1 MNTKA
6 LAASAAVLLCA
17 QALAGTYTWT
27 GSAGDGLWFSIAN
40 WNYDGAPATTSPGN
54 TLNGD
59 DVVIDGAGV
68 VVTYVP
74 GGDLVTQAGTTLTV
88 SGGASLVQNGGA
100 WPFFHGDVVIDG
112 GMIDYKNNA
121 ANPDQVRLEGRLVLQ
136 NGGQLFCN
144 QLVKSG
150 NARVVIGTGITY
162 TVDGTVGGDASTLY
176 QEMAGG
182 TLYVGNE
189 FQPANGTTFTGTGTI
204 NANIFSPQSA
214 NSVVTFNGPNLILRT
229 GTFDGFWQS
238 GGTYINVPAGST
250 SKFTIMSGFKT
261 IDDIFA
267 KSFGSNATTPKFRYN
282 GEVIDKDTF
291 ISLFTVEDHGA
302 AIDGD
307 TNYADFYLTPASA
320 DEFAFADG
328 FVYATLTSDTTAT
341 LSATVDHPGNPASG
355 LVAVYGKTDPG
366 RTLTGWDHVVD
377 LGSAAAGEVSTSIA
391 LDPGFLYYY
400 RLVAT
405 NGTAEVWAS
414 PSPATFYSLMEP
426 GAPTNV
432 WTGAVST
439 DSREAA
445 NWSLRHV
452 PTAGETV
459 FVFDRFHDVRLD
471 WYPETGSGVVAGW
484 VQPADFANPAH
495 QVVFHT
501 TNAAPLTVTGDVLLG
516 AGTWTCGGPAD
527 EPVELVNV
535 VAGGSFSI
543 GANARIVVGT
553 GANFNDNDGAPRGYT
568 ADHGPGFLRTAGGSF
583 AGEGGH
589 ITNTTGFVSYGSIL
603 NPLSYGSGG
612 HGDSSNYGGGGIV
625 KLDVGGALTV
635 DGVIRSRGF
644 GYALNGTNPDT
655 GEPNAGGAGSGGSI
669 NITAAS
675 LSGLG
680 SIDANGGN
688 NGLYG
693 PGSGG
698 RVKVALTGANA
709 GFTGFAGTIEAVGG
723 WMESL
728 ESPVIYDVSP
738 AAAGTVCLQTAG
750 SDPVVKVHNVF
761 RIAGVDS
768 RWRVATGE
776 AIPSATH
783 IPSMQDAN
791 DILSRVRWEL
801 SGNGALRVTKDVRTY
816 SLSLADTNGTQCV
829 YTDGKVLT
837 VKELTIGGETM
848 RSGVY
853 TAANLPRIVVGAG
866 SVVVDV
872 MPTIIVVR

>member
-27 GSAGDGLWFSIAN
+27 GAAGDGLWFSIAN
-40 WNYDGAPATTSPGN
+40 WNYDGVPATTSPGN

-74 GGDLVTQAGTTLTV
+74 GGDLITQSGTTLTV
-88 SGGASLVQNGGA
+88 SGGAKLVQNGGA
-100 WPFFHGDVVIDG
+100 WPFFHGDVVVDG
-112 GMIDYKNNA
+112 GTIDYKNNA

-229 GTFDGFWQS
+229 SDFNGFWQS
-238 GGTYINVPAGST
+238 DRTYINVPAGST

-261 IDDIFA
+261 VDDIYG
-267 KSFGSNATTPKFRYN
+267 KTFGSSATTPKFRYN

-307 TNYADFYLTPASA
+307 TNYADFYLTPVSA

-405 NGTAEVWAS
+405 NGTEEVWAS
-414 PSPATFYSLMEP
+414 PSPATIYSMMEP

-452 PTAGETV
+452 PTASETV
-459 FVFDRFHDVRLD
+459 FVFDRFHNVRLD
-471 WYPETGSGVVAGW
+471 WYPETGSGTVAGW
-484 VQPADFANPAH
+484 VQPADFADPKH
-495 QVVFHT
+495 QVFFHT
-501 TNAAPLTVTGDVLLG
+501 TNGAPLTVTGNVLLG
-516 AGTWTCGGPAD
+516 AGTWTHGGPAD
-527 EPVELVNV
+527 EPTKMVNLVV
-535 VAGGSFSI
+535 GGAMTV
-543 GANARIVVGT
+543 GANARVVAGT
-553 GANFNDNDGAPRGYT
+553 GVNMNDNDGAPRGYT
-568 ADHGPGFLRTAGGSF
+568 ADHGPGYLRTAGGSF

-589 ITNTTGFVSYGSIL
+589 MTNATGFVSYGSIL
-603 NPLSYGSGG
+603 DPLSYGSGG
-612 HGDSSNYGGGGIV
+612 HGDSANYGGGGIV
-625 KLDVGGALTV
+625 KLDVAGALTV
-635 DGVIRSRGF
+635 DGVICSRGF
-644 GYALNGTNPDT
+644 GYPIWGA
-655 GEPNAGGAGSGGSI
+655 EVVGGAGSGGSV
-669 NITAAS
+669 NLAAAT
-675 LSGLG
+675 LSGSG
-680 SIDANGGN
+680 SIDANGGA
-688 NGLYG
+688 NGGFG

-698 RVKVALTGANA
+698 RVKIALTGANA
-709 GFTGFAGTIEAVGG
+709 DFAAFTGTIEANGG
-723 WMESL
+723 GMQNATDAAA
-728 ESPVIYDVSP
+728 YDVSP
-738 AAAGTVCLQTAG
+738 AAAGTVCLMAPG
-750 SDPVVKVHNVF
+750 ADPVVKVDNVF
-761 RIAGVDS
+761 RYNGGES
-768 RWRVATGE
+768 TWRVPAGE
-776 AIPSATH
+776 SVAPATH
-783 IPSMQDAN
+783 IPSMEAGAD
-791 DILSRVRWEL
+791 DSLSRVHWEL

-816 SLSLADTNGTQCV
+816 SLSLESGDGSQCV

-837 VKELTIGGETM
+837 VKELAIAGTTK
-848 RSGVY
+848 RAGVY
-853 TAANLPRIVVGAG
+853 TATELPGIVVGGGAI
-866 SVVVDV
+866 VVDV
-872 MPTIIVVR
+872 MPTVILVR

>member
-1 MNTKA
+1 MKKNA

-27 GSAGDGLWFSIAN
+27 GASGDGLWFTIAN
-40 WNYDGAPATTSPGN
+40 WDYDGAPATSSPGN

-59 DVVIDGAGV
+59 NVVIDGAGV
-68 VVTYVP
+68 VVTYIP

-112 GMIDYKNNA
+112 GTIDYKNNA

-182 TLYVGNE
+182 TLYVGGE

-204 NANIFSPQSA
+204 NANIFSPQSG
-214 NSVVTFNGPNLILRT
+214 NSVVTFDGPNLILRT
-229 GTFDGFWQS
+229 GSFDGFWQS

-250 SKFTIMSGFKT
+250 SKFTLMSGFKT
-261 IDDIFA
+261 VDDIYG
-267 KSFGSNATTPKFRYN
+267 KTFGSNGTNPKFRYN
-282 GEVIDKDTF
+282 GEVIDKDMF
-291 ISLFTVEDHGA
+291 IELFTVEDHGE
-302 AIDGD
+302 AINGD
-307 TNYADFYLTPASA
+307 SNYADFYLTPKAA
-320 DEFAFADG
+320 DQFAFSDG

-341 LSATVDHPGNPASG
+341 LSATVENPGVPASG

-377 LGSAAAGEVSTSIA
+377 LGSAAAGEVSTSVA

-414 PSPATFYSLMEP
+414 PSPATIYSMMEP

-452 PTAGETV
+452 PTASETV
-459 FVFDRFHDVRLD
+459 FVFDRFHNVRLD
-471 WYPETGSGVVAGW
+471 WYPETGSGTVAGW
-484 VQPADFANPAH
+484 VQPADFADPKH
-495 QVVFHT
+495 QVFFHT
-501 TNAAPLTVTGDVLLG
+501 TNAAPLTVTGDVLLAG
-516 AGTWTCGGPAD
+516 GTWTHGGPAD
-527 EPVELVNV
+527 VPTEMVNLAV
-535 VAGGSFSI
+535 GGSMTI
-543 GANARIVVGT
+543 GSNARILVGSSSD
-553 GANFNDNDGAPRGYT
+553 GNDNNGASRGYLRGN
-568 ADHGPGFLRTAGGSF
+568 GPGYLRTAGGSF

-589 ITNTTGFVSYGSIL
+589 ITNTTGFITYGSIL
-603 NPLSYGSGG
+603 DPLSYGSGG
-612 HGDSSNYGGGGIV
+612 WGDQPFYSGGGIV

-635 DGVIRSRGF
+635 DGMIRSRGF
-644 GYALNGTNPDT
+644 GYALNNDYV
-655 GEPNAGGAGSGGSI
+655 GGAGSGGSI

-675 LSGLG
+675 LAGAG

-698 RVKVALTGANA
+698 RIKVALTGAGA
-709 GFTGFAGTIEAVGG
+709 DFTGFAGTIEAVGG
-723 WMESL
+723 GMESL
-728 ESPVIYDVSP
+728 EAPVFYDISP

-750 SDPVVKVHNVF
+750 ADPVVKVHNVF
-761 RIAGVDS
+761 RIAGTDS
-768 RWRVATGE
+768 AWRIASGD

-783 IPSMQDAN
+783 LPAMQDGDTVVALQKT
-791 DILSRVRWEL
+791 DWEL
-801 SGNGALRVTKDVRTY
+801 SGHGALRLTRDARIQ
-816 SLSLADTNGTQCV
+816 SLTLASNDGAQCI
-829 YTDGKVLT
+829 YTEGHTLT
-837 VKELTIGGETM
+837 VKTLEINGEAKRGGI
-848 RSGVY
+848 Y
-853 TAANLPRIVVGAG
+853 TAENLPGIVVGTGAIA
-866 SVVVDV
+866 VDF
-872 MPTIIVVR
+872 MPTVLIVR

>member
-100 WPFFHGDVVIDG
+100 WPFFHGNVVIDG
-112 GMIDYKNNA
+112 GTIDYKNNA

-189 FQPANGTTFTGTGTI
+189 FQPANGTTFSGTGTI

-229 GTFDGFWQS
+229 GTFDGFWQA

-250 SKFTIMSGFKT
+250 SKFTIMSGFKDANDVYPKT
-261 IDDIFA
+261 
-267 KSFGSNATTPKFRYN
+267 FGSSATTPKFRYN

-307 TNYADFYLTPASA
+307 TNYADFYLTPVSA

-405 NGTAEVWAS
+405 NGTDEVWAS
-414 PSPATFYSLMEP
+414 PSPATIYSMMEP

-452 PTAGETV
+452 PTASETV
-459 FVFDRFHDVRLD
+459 FVFDRLHDVRLD
-471 WYPETGSGVVAGW
+471 WHPETGSGTVAGW
-484 VQPADFANPAH
+484 VQPADFADPKH
-495 QVVFHT
+495 QVFFHT
-501 TNAAPLTVTGDVLLG
+501 TNGAPLTVTGDVLLG
-516 AGTWTCGGPAD
+516 AGTWTHGGPSD
-527 EPVELVNV
+527 EPTKMVNV
-535 VAGGSFSI
+535 VVGGSMTV
-543 GANARIVVGT
+543 GANARIVAGT
-553 GANFNDNDGAPRGYT
+553 SQNYNDNDGAPRGYT
-568 ADHGPGFLRTAGGSF
+568 ADHGPGYLRTAGGSF

-589 ITNTTGFVSYGSIL
+589 MTNATGFVSYGSIL
-603 NPLSYGSGG
+603 DPLSYGSGG
-612 HGDSSNYGGGGIV
+612 HGDSANYGGGGIV
-625 KLDVGGALTV
+625 KLDVAGALTV
-635 DGVIRSRGF
+635 DGVICSRGF
-644 GYALNGTNPDT
+644 GYPIWGA
-655 GEPNAGGAGSGGSI
+655 EVVGGAGSGGSI
-669 NITAAS
+669 NVTAAS
-675 LSGLG
+675 LSGAG
-680 SIDANGGN
+680 SIDANGGA
-688 NGLYG
+688 NGGFG

-698 RVKVALTGANA
+698 RVKIALTGANA
-709 GFTGFAGTIEAVGG
+709 DFAAFTGTIEANGG
-723 WMESL
+723 GMQNATDAAA
-728 ESPVIYDVSP
+728 YDVSP
-738 AAAGTVCLQTAG
+738 AAAGTVCLMAPG
-750 SDPVVKVHNVF
+750 ADPLVKVDNVF
-761 RIAGVDS
+761 RYNGGEPT
-768 RWRVATGE
+768 WRVPAGE
-776 AIPSATH
+776 SVAPATH
-783 IPSMQDAN
+783 LPAMQDGDTRNALQKTN
-791 DILSRVRWEL
+791 WEL
-801 SGNGALRVTKDVRTY
+801 SGRGALRLTQDLRVK
-816 SLSLADTNGTQCV
+816 SLTLAETNGTQCV

-837 VKELTIGGETM
+837 VKELAIAGTTK
-848 RSGVY
+848 RAGVY
-853 TAANLPRIVVGAG
+853 TATELPGIVVGGGAI
-866 SVVVDV
+866 VVDV
-872 MPTIIVVR
+872 MPTMIAVR

>member
-100 WPFFHGDVVIDG
+100 WPFFHGNVVVDG
-112 GMIDYKNNA
+112 GTIDYKNNA

-136 NGGQLFCN
+136 NGGQLFYN

-189 FQPANGTTFTGTGTI
+189 FQPASGTTFSGTGTI

-238 GGTYINVPAGST
+238 GGTYINVPAGAT
-250 SKFTIMSGFKT
+250 SKFTIMSGFKDANDVYPKT
-261 IDDIFA
+261 
-267 KSFGSNATTPKFRYN
+267 FGSSATTPKFRYN

-307 TNYADFYLTPASA
+307 TNYADFYLTPVSA

-405 NGTAEVWAS
+405 NGTEEVWAS
-414 PSPATFYSLMEP
+414 PSPTTIYSMMEP

-452 PTAGETV
+452 PTASETV
-459 FVFDRFHDVRLD
+459 FVFDRFHNVRLD
-471 WYPETGSGVVAGW
+471 WHPETGSGTVAGW
-484 VQPADFANPAH
+484 VQPADFADPKH
-495 QVVFHT
+495 QVFFHT
-501 TNAAPLTVTGDVLLG
+501 TNGAPLTVTGDVLLG
-516 AGTWTCGGPAD
+516 AGTWTHGGPAN
-527 EPVELVNV
+527 EPTEMVNV
-535 VAGGSFSI
+535 IVGGSLTV
-543 GANARIVVGT
+543 GANARIVAGT
-553 GANFNDNDGAPRGYT
+553 SQNYNDNDGAPRGYT
-568 ADHGPGFLRTAGGSF
+568 ADHGPGYLRTAGGSF

-589 ITNTTGFVSYGSIL
+589 MTNATGFVSYGSIL
-603 NPLSYGSGG
+603 DPLSYGSGG
-612 HGDSSNYGGGGIV
+612 HGDSANYGGGGIV
-625 KLDVGGALTV
+625 KLDVAGALAV
-635 DGVIRSRGF
+635 DGLICSRGF
-644 GYALNGTNPDT
+644 GYPIWGA
-655 GEPNAGGAGSGGSI
+655 EVVGGAGSGGSV
-669 NITAAS
+669 NLTADS
-675 LSGLG
+675 LSGSG
-680 SIDANGGN
+680 SIDANGGA
-688 NGLYG
+688 NGGFG

-698 RVKVALTGANA
+698 RVKIALTGANA
-709 GFTGFAGTIEAVGG
+709 DFAAFAGTIEANGG
-723 WMESL
+723 GMQNAADAAA
-728 ESPVIYDVSP
+728 YDVSP
-738 AAAGTVCLQTAG
+738 AAAGTVCLMAPG
-750 SDPVVKVHNVF
+750 ADPVVKVDNVF
-761 RIAGVDS
+761 RYNGGES
-768 RWRVATGE
+768 TWRVPAGE
-776 AIPSATH
+776 SVAPATH
-783 IPSMQDAN
+783 IPSMEAGAD
-791 DILSRVRWEL
+791 DSLSRVHWEL

-816 SLSLADTNGTQCV
+816 SLSLASDDGSQCV

-837 VKELTIGGETM
+837 VKELAIAGTTK
-848 RSGVY
+848 RAGVY
-853 TAANLPRIVVGAG
+853 TATELPGIVVGGGAI
-866 SVVVDV
+866 VVDV
-872 MPTIIVVR
+872 MPTVILVR

>member
-17 QALAGTYTWT
+17 QAPAGTYTWT

-112 GMIDYKNNA
+112 GTIDYKNNA
-121 ANPDQVRLEGRLVLQ
+121 TNPDQVRLEGRLVLQ

-261 IDDIFA
+261 VDDIYG
-267 KSFGSNATTPKFRYN
+267 KTFGSNATTPKFRYN

-307 TNYADFYLTPASA
+307 TNYADFYLTPVSA

-341 LSATVDHPGNPASG
+341 LSAAVDHPGNPASG

-414 PSPATFYSLMEP
+414 PSPATIYSMTEP

-452 PTAGETV
+452 PTASETV
-459 FVFDRFHDVRLD
+459 FVFDRLHDVRLD
-471 WYPETGSGVVAGW
+471 WHPETGSGTVAGW
-484 VQPADFANPAH
+484 VQPADFADPKH
-495 QVVFHT
+495 QVFFHT
-501 TNAAPLTVTGDVLLG
+501 TNGAPLTVTGDVLLG
-516 AGTWTCGGPAD
+516 AGTWTHGGPAN
-527 EPVELVNV
+527 EPTEMVNV
-535 VAGGSFSI
+535 IVGGSLTV
-543 GANARIVVGT
+543 GANARIVAGT
-553 GANFNDNDGAPRGYT
+553 SQNYNDNDGAPRGYT
-568 ADHGPGFLRTAGGSF
+568 ADHGPGYLRTAGGSF

-589 ITNTTGFVSYGSIL
+589 MTNTTGFVSYGSIL
-603 NPLSYGSGG
+603 DPLSYGSGG
-612 HGDSSNYGGGGIV
+612 HGDSANYGGGGIV
-625 KLDVGGALTV
+625 KLDVAGALTV
-635 DGVIRSRGF
+635 DGVICSRGF
-644 GYALNGTNPDT
+644 GYPIWGA
-655 GEPNAGGAGSGGSI
+655 EVVGGAGSGGSV
-669 NITAAS
+669 NLTAAS
-675 LSGLG
+675 LSGSG
-680 SIDANGGN
+680 SIDANGGA
-688 NGLYG
+688 NGGFG

-698 RVKVALTGANA
+698 RVKIALTGAGA
-709 GFTGFAGTIEAVGG
+709 DFAAFTGTIEANGG
-723 WMESL
+723 GMQNATDAAA
-728 ESPVIYDVSP
+728 YDVSP
-738 AAAGTVCLQTAG
+738 AAAGTVCLMAPG
-750 SDPVVKVHNVF
+750 ADPLVKVDNVF
-761 RIAGVDS
+761 RYNGGES
-768 RWRVATGE
+768 TWRVPAGE
-776 AIPSATH
+776 SVAPATH
-783 IPSMQDAN
+783 IPSMEAGAD
-791 DILSRVRWEL
+791 DSLSRVHWEL

-816 SLSLADTNGTQCV
+816 SLSLESGDGSQCV
-829 YTDGKVLT
+829 YPDGHTLT
-837 VKELTIGGETM
+837 VKEMTVAGKSVHT
-848 RSGVY
+848 GVH
-853 TAANLPRIVVGAG
+853 TAADMPGIIVGDG
-866 SVVVDV
+866 SVVVDL
-872 MPTIIVVR
+872 MPIVIIVR